1 MKDGATA
8 LQFCCCVAVNVFMKG
23 KMSGTR
29 FNNMISA
36 FAKSVYFTDDKLC
49 VVLMDGREI
58 NTPLTWFPKL
68 SAATK
73 EQLNNWRF
81 IGRGLGIHW
90 EELDEDISIEGL
102 LK

>member
-1 MKDGATA
+1 MSTLINNTITA
-8 LQFCCCVAVNVFMKG
+8 MAKNV
-23 KMSGTR
+23 S
-29 FNNMISA
+29 
-36 FAKSVYFTDDKLC
+36 FTDDMLC

-68 SAATK
+68 SGATR

-90 EELDEDISIEGL
+90 NDLDEDISVEGL

>member
-1 MKDGATA
+1 MSTLLNNTITA
-8 LQFCCCVAVNVFMKG
+8 
-23 KMSGTR
+23 
-29 FNNMISA
+29 I
-36 FAKSVYFTDDKLC
+36 AKSVSFTDDMLC
-49 VVLMDGREI
+49 VVLLDGREI